1 MKDNGKRANRSALIM
16 RRTSRA
22 KAEDFWF
29 ILLNSPVAWKDSR
42 FNCSW
47 FWEALAS
54 EEAKRF
60 TRTGTYW
67 GPSFWRRLFSELAK
81 AALPS
86 SVLGNATV
94 SSPELGRGENTGP
107 WPMPAN
113 CVPYMANGPLRRPS
127 PPAIVAILKSSTVT
141 FDLHASLQNMADS
154 LSTASKMEKC
164 KLETHCR
171 WYYHGVEVILFDS
184 TWLFWICFF
193 LLGPRLCPPDDRLP
207 IPSPLPL
214 SAPDAEV
221 RKQRHIVI
229 QPWGLPWINAGES
242 FCGVP
247 AGLPQGPHLG
257 SLKDLSPLLIL
268 FFNSVLLKCK
278 VNKWESVQGL
288 RVFSLV
294 IVKPKIPAKAGRS
307 WEDLV
312 SSKQHFAKWF
322 SLSSWLTNQID
333 PIVVSLHTLNLP
345 NSSFSVL

>member
-1 MKDNGKRANRSALIM
+1 MKDNGKGANRSTLIM
-16 RRTSRA
+16 RRASGA

-60 TRTGTYW
+60 TGTGTYW
-67 GPSFWRRLFSELAK
+67 GPSFWRSLFSELAK

-113 CVPYMANGPLRRPS
+113 CVPYLANGPLRRPS
-127 PPAIVAILKSSTVT
+127 PPAMVAILKSSTVT
-141 FDLHASLQNMADS
+141 FFDLHASLQNMADS
-154 LSTASKMEKC
+154 LSTASKMKKNG

-193 LLGPRLCPPDDRLP
+193 LLGPRLCPPDDPLP
-207 IPSPLPL
+207 IPSLA
-214 SAPDAEV
+214 S
-221 RKQRHIVI
+221 
-229 QPWGLPWINAGES
+229 
-242 FCGVP
+242 
-247 AGLPQGPHLG
+247 
-257 SLKDLSPLLIL
+257 LSPGSRSQETKAHRHPALGPPLDECRGELLWGPRRAP
-268 FFNSVLLKCK
+268 SGSSPWLL
-278 VNKWESVQGL
+278 EG
-288 RVFSLV
+288 
-294 IVKPKIPAKAGRS
+294 PEP
-307 WEDLV
+307 
-312 SSKQHFAKWF
+312 SSDFIF
-322 SLSSWLTNQID
+322 
-333 PIVVSLHTLNLP
+333 
-345 NSSFSVL
+345 